1 MVTNVL
7 VEPANNRVDLGYQIL
22 TTEEAERD
30 QQKIGNDNSVKERG
44 SYFQQP
50 SPAPVTTQVVGSRSK
65 PKRRQNMLQMPSSK
79 GAKGKYKMSYYT
91 NDMATGGDNLSRDLE
106 NANRLLDV
114 KAAIEQLKLRGAS
127 ESSNEDDERGG
138 SSCSDDY
145 TSASDED
152 SEPTAP
158 VTAKKTI
165 DSKKKSTNKASMPFK
180 QTSSQGVTKDAN
192 DGNPLSKE
200 RHRDQETVGL
210 SSAPC
215 GDPTPSIHNTP
226 SASVSAGAHSGGGGG
241 ITNSTA
247 AADEFVW
254 IDSYNRLVE
263 LQKFPWNHGD
273 LCSGPDILITVK
285 TQYFAACFFCKKKSL
300 ICL

>member
-30 QQKIGNDNSVKERG
+30 QQKIGSESSIKERG

-50 SPAPVTTQVVGSRSK
+50 SPAPITTQVVGSRSK

-152 SEPTAP
+152 SEPAAP

-165 DSKKKSTNKASMPFK
+165 DSKKKSTNKVPMPFK
-180 QTSSQGVTKDAN
+180 QASSQGVAKEAN
-192 DGNPLSKE
+192 DSKE

-215 GDPTPSIHNTP
+215 GDPTPPMHNTP

-273 LCSGPDILITVK
+273 LCSGPDINSIFYSWLLVN
-285 TQYFAACFFCKKKSL
+285 KSL

>member
-1 MVTNVL
+1 MTNVL
-7 VEPANNRVDLGYQIL
+7 VEPANNNRVDLGYQIL

-30 QQKIGNDNSVKERG
+30 QQKIGNDSSVKERRG
-44 SYFQQP
+44 YFQQP

-65 PKRRQNMLQMPSSK
+65 PKRRQNMLHMPSSK

-127 ESSNEDDERGG
+127 ESSNEDDDRGG

-152 SEPTAP
+152 SEPTAS
-158 VTAKKTI
+158 VTVKKSI
-165 DSKKKSTNKASMPFK
+165 DMKKKSTNKVSMPFK
-180 QTSSQGVTKDAN
+180 QASSQHVAKDAN
-192 DGNPLSKE
+192 DNNPLSKE
-200 RHRDQETVGL
+200 RHRNEDTVGL

-215 GDPTPSIHNTP
+215 GDPTPPMNNTP

-273 LCSGPDILITVK
+273 LCSGLDINSIFFSLV
-285 TQYFAACFFCKKKSL
+285 AFCKK
-300 ICL
+300 IIAWRANQ